1 MTRSTPSISSSGN
14 MRPASTMMRSSPSS
28 KTIMFLPI
36 SPRPPRGITRSFS
49 VMLEEPH
56 LLRLRLRSR
65 LLRRRFSGPLQ
76 HRRYLAEVF
85 FDHLAH
91 VARVQ
96 RRRRM
101 VHGDEIDAV
110 PHLRLAMHLADRFAR
125 GEPGPGGASQADDD
139 PGLYQLDLPLEVLSA
154 GIDLAG
160 KRVAVVRRAALD
172 DVRDEHLVA
181 APADGGDQLVQEASG
196 RADEG
201 ARLLVLV
208 EARRLADEQ
217 HFSVRRAPTRGSGGA
232 GAAEGAGGAGGGSL
246 GVS

>member
-14 MRPASTMMRSSPSS
+14 MRPASTR
-28 KTIMFLPI
+28 IMFLPI

-49 VMLEEPH
+49 AILEEPH

-65 LLRRRFSGPLQ
+65 LLRRRLAGPFQ

-96 RRRRM
+96 RCCRV
-101 VHGDEIDAV
+101 VHGDEVDAV
-110 PHLRLAMHLADRFAR
+110 PHLRLAMHLADRFA
-125 GEPGPGGASQADDD
+125 GEEPGQGVAPQADDD
-139 PGLYQLDLPLEVLSA
+139 PGPYQLDLPLEVLPA
-154 GIDLAG
+154 GVHLPG
-160 KRVAVVRRAALD
+160 ERVAVVRWAALD
-172 DVRDEHLVA
+172 DVRNEHLVA
-181 APADGGDQLVQEASG
+181 AQADGGDQLVQEASG

-208 EARRLADEQ
+208 EARRLAHEQ